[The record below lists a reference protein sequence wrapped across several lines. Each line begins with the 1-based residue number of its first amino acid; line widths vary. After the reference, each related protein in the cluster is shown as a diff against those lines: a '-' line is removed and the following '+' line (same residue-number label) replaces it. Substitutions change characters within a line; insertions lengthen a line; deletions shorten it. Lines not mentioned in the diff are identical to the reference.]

1 MSTQAP
7 PHNLYGAS
15 ALELRALLD
24 AGEVS
29 SVEVTEALIARR
41 EAVDGRLNALIH
53 RFDEAALQAAR
64 EADERRARGQARGP
78 LDGLPVTLK
87 ESIATPGTP
96 VTLGVPHK
104 LGDPSQA
111 EAVIAR
117 LVREAGMVVL
127 GKTNVPEL
135 LLFHETD
142 NEIWGRTV
150 NPWAP
155 DRAPGGSSG
164 GEAAALAAGLTPLG
178 VGTDIGGSIRVPAAF
193 SGVTG
198 LKPTV
203 DRWSNAH
210 SHTALAGQEVV
221 RGQCGPMARRAADVA
236 WFFRALDSPRHS
248 PLDPAVP
255 PVVTPDPA
263 AVDLRGLTVGFYTD
277 DGYLA
282 PAQSIQR
289 AVREAADALA
299 ERGATVV
306 PFAPPRQPELLDL
319 YFAALSSDG
328 GATAREHLQGRPPV
342 AQLKPLFATARLPT
356 AARRAAATVMGLRGE
371 RRVQRLLRALGAKPV
386 ERYWQLTSARTAL
399 RLDVFDAW
407 AQAGVDLVVC
417 PAHATPALKHGQA
430 AEFSV
435 GASYS
440 MRYNLL
446 NFPAGVVPVT
456 RARPDEEDTREV
468 RDRIDRTAAEVE
480 RGSAG
485 LPVGVQVVA
494 RPYAEHLVL
503 AAMMAIE
510 AEVRGDDAFPH
521 TPTMF
526 A

>member
-1 MSTQAP
+1 MSTQP
-7 PHNLYGAS
+7 PPDNLYGAS

-24 AGEVS
+24 AGDVS
-29 SVEVTEALIARR
+29 SVELTQALLDRR
-41 EAVDGRLNALIH
+41 DAVDGRLNAMIH

-64 EADERRARGQARGP
+64 EADARRARGEARGP

-104 LGDPSQA
+104 LGDPA
-111 EAVIAR
+111 RDEAVIAR

-127 GKTNVPEL
+127 GKTNVSEL
-135 LLFHETD
+135 LLFNEAD
-142 NEIWGRTV
+142 NEIWGRTL
-150 NPWAP
+150 NPWAQ
-155 DRAPGGSSG
+155 DRTPGGSSG

-178 VGTDIGGSIRVPAAF
+178 VGTDIGGSLRVPAAY
-193 SGVTG
+193 TG
-198 LKPTV
+198 LATLKPTV

-210 SHTALAGQEVV
+210 SHTALAGQEII

-236 WFFRALDSPRHS
+236 FFFRALDSPVHAA
-248 PLDPAVP
+248 LDPAVP
-255 PVVTPDPA
+255 PLATPAPED
-263 AVDLRGLTVGFYTD
+263 VDVRGLTVGFYTD

-282 PAQSIQR
+282 PAQSVQR

-319 YFAALSSDG
+319 YFSALSSDG
-328 GATAREHLQGRPPV
+328 GATARDHLRGRPPV
-342 AQLKPLFATARLPT
+342 AQLKPLFTMARMPG
-356 AARRAAATVMGLRGE
+356 AARRAAATLMGLRGE
-371 RRVQRLLRALGAKPV
+371 RRVQRLLQALGPKPV
-386 ERYWQLTSARTAL
+386 ARYWQLTSARTAL
-399 RLDVFDAW
+399 RLDTFDAW
-407 AQAGVDLVVC
+407 AQAGVDVVLC
-417 PAHATPALKHGQA
+417 PAHATPALKHGQT

-435 GASYS
+435 GASYA

-446 NFPAGVVPVT
+446 NFPAGVVPVS
-456 RARPDEEDTREV
+456 RARADEEDTREAH
-468 RDRIDRTAAEVE
+468 DRLDRTALEAE

-485 LPVGVQVVA
+485 LPLGVQVVA

-510 AEVRGDDAFPH
+510 DELRADGAFPR

-526 A
+526 G